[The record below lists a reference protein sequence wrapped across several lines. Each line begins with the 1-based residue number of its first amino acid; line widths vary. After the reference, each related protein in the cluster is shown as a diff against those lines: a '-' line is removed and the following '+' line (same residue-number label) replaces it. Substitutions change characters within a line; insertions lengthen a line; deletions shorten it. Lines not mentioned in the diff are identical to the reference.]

1 LDRRALIMI
10 SVTNDLNFDQRM
22 RRHAEILVNAGFR
35 IRLLGRKRKKSI
47 ALDHEPF
54 EQHRLNC
61 WFEKGM
67 LFYIEYNL
75 RLLFY
80 LLCHKADI
88 YVAVD
93 LDTLL
98 PNTITSLF
106 HQSKLVYDAHEYFTE
121 VPELIDRPQVKAIWN
136 YVAKICLP
144 YTAQRYTVGEA
155 LAKELTAVYG
165 LPFKVIMNVPKY
177 HETILKSDGAEKLI
191 VYQGALNKGRGL
203 EAIIKAMHKLDG
215 KLLLIGEG
223 DLSESLRA
231 LVQTENLSHKIEF
244 TGWVKPSDLPAYTQ
258 KAWLG
263 YNLLEAESKSY
274 YFSLANKFFD
284 YIHAGIPQLCPPF
297 PEYASIQEKFEVSF
311 LCDAKVQE
319 IVKAVNLLNTDE
331 ELYKKLHNNC
341 RMAAKAYN
349 LQLESE
355 KLISIF
361 QSF

>member
-1 LDRRALIMI
+1 
-10 SVTNDLNFDQRM
+10 M
-22 RRHAEILVNAGFR
+22 RRHAEILVNAGFSV
-35 IRLLGRKRKKSI
+35 LLVGRKRKKSI
-47 ALDHEPF
+47 ALDQEPF

-80 LLCHKADI
+80 LLKHTADI

-98 PNTITSLF
+98 PNTLASLI
-106 HQSKLVYDAHEYFTE
+106 HHNKLVYDAHEYFTE
-121 VPELIDRPQVKAIWN
+121 VPELIGRPYIQYIWN

-144 YTAQRYTVGEA
+144 YTHQRYTVGEA
-155 LAKELTAVYG
+155 LAKELTLVYG
-165 LPFKVIMNVPKY
+165 MPFEVIMNVPK
-177 HETILKSDGAEKLI
+177 HGNFNEASNGTEKLI
-191 VYQGALNKGRGL
+191 VYQGALNVGRGL
-203 EAIIKAMHKLDG
+203 EAIIKAMHSFDG

-223 DLSESLRA
+223 DLSETLRA
-231 LVQTENLSHKIEF
+231 LVQTEKLNQKVAF
-244 TGWVKPSDLPAYTQ
+244 AGWVKPSELPAYTQ

-297 PEYASIQEKFEVSF
+297 PEYSAIQEKFEVSL
-311 LCDAKVQE
+311 LCQARVEE
-319 IVKAVNLLNTDE
+319 IIKALNQLSKDDL
-331 ELYKKLHNNC
+331 LYKKLQNNC

-355 KLISIF
+355 KLRRIF
-361 QSF
+361 QLI